1 MTDAQKR
8 FCDEYLIDLNATR
21 AYKVAYLRCKKDE
34 TANVNGSKL
43 LRNAKVQ
50 EYISERQKQ
59 IEKRTEVTQEQE
71 HMVIK
76 ELAAI
81 AFSKASDYAK
91 LKKMKRNVPVF
102 DGENIVDYKE
112 EEYTGIEFTPTDELT
127 EEQKKAL
134 SGIKEGKFGIQV
146 DSCDKVKALELLG
159 RHLGMFKEKVTIDG
173 NVNTNNP
180 FSGMSTEELRKILNE

>member
-21 AYKVAYLRCKKDE
+21 AYKVAYSSCKKDE

-43 LRNAKVQ
+43 LRNTKVQ
-50 EYISERQKQ
+50 EYISEKQ
-59 IEKRTEVTQEQE
+59 QEIEERTEVTQD
-71 HMVIK
+71 MVIK

-102 DGENIVDYKE
+102 DGEDIVDYKE
-112 EEYTGIEFTPTDELT
+112 EEYTEIEFTPTDELS

-134 SGIKEGKFGIQV
+134 AGIKEGKFGIQV

-159 RHLGMFKEKVTIDG
+159 KHLGMFKEKVTIDG

-180 FSGMSTEELRKILNE
+180 FSGMSIEELRKILNE